1 MFYSNEIVLD
11 VDGVL
16 LDCDGGF
23 AKVASVVLDRPIE
36 RQTRS
41 YDMKQRY
48 GLTPAETS
56 AVWEAMEQHEAGWKG
71 FDALPG
77 ARNAFFRLRA
87 MGHGLHLV
95 TAIPEAIRL
104 LREECLQSH
113 GMTADSIHCA
123 GHMHASKSAI
133 VQQINPVI
141 IVDDRLS
148 HLQGVPF
155 VPYRVWVDN
164 GDEQD
169 GLVVDEEII
178 QVKALDK
185 WVDAWELIQG
195 KNLRKSF
202 GSINGGLG
210 S

>member
-1 MFYSNEIVLD
+1 MFHSNEIVLD

-23 AKVASVVLDRPIE
+23 AKVASVVLDQPVAKISN
-36 RQTRS
+36 S

-48 GLTPAETS
+48 GLSPTQTA
-56 AVWEAMEQHEAGWKG
+56 AVWDAMEHHEAGWRG

-95 TAIPEAIRL
+95 TAIPEAIRM
-104 LREECLQSH
+104 LREECLESH
-113 GMTADSIHCA
+113 GMRADSIHCA
-123 GHMHASKSAI
+123 GHMRASKDAI

-141 IVDDRLS
+141 MVDDRLS

-164 GDEQD
+164 EDEQD
-169 GLVVDEEII
+169 GLVVDDEII

-195 KNLRKSF
+195 KTLKRSF
-202 GSINGGLG
+202 GSIRGGIP